1 MGYFDDNAAALASW
15 ESKWLD
21 PDYDLARGRYY
32 DDEDDD
38 DEEEYDL
45 VDNEVDD
52 AINYIFG
59 LER

>member
-1 MGYFDDNAAALASW
+1 MGYFNDNAAALASW

-21 PDYDLARGRYY
+21 PDYDMARGRYN

-38 DEEEYDL
+38 DDEDEF
-45 VDNEVDD
+45 VDD
-52 AINYIFG
+52 EIDDALNYIFG